1 MKIHHPKIFIII
13 FILIFT
19 WQYSFPQQEKTK
31 LFEKYL
37 DEYFINKKLPSIS
50 AGVLRNGK
58 IVWLGVKGKADL
70 EEDVPA
76 TLNSL
81 YRIAS
86 VTKPITA
93 VAIMQLY
100 EKGLIDLD
108 KDARTY
114 LPSFPKKKWK
124 FTVRQLLNHTSGIR
138 GYKDGEFD
146 SKTFYSSITEAIKVF
161 AYDSLNFK
169 PGTKYEYSTLA
180 YSLLAAIIENVSKT
194 TFEDYLFKNIFTPAE
209 MLNTFV
215 DNQRE
220 IIPNRV
226 RGYEKNFLREFQ
238 NAPLVDLSIKV
249 AGGGLLS
256 NSRDLLL
263 FAKALL
269 EGKLIKLS
277 TLKMMYARD
286 RIKSGNQLDY
296 GLGFA
301 LSFNNDSLKAIYH
314 IGGSTGFTSMLF
326 INPKEK
332 LASVDLINIK
342 DRNLGLPAED
352 LANIE
357 LGLKYS
363 PPSKTI
369 SDELMFVYR
378 SAGIDSSIKK
388 YFVIADSNSGIY
400 NLNENE
406 VISYSKDLIGLNK
419 SVDAIKF
426 LKTIVGKT
434 PNYFAYQVALAD
446 AYLQDQNEG
455 LAIKYY
461 RAAWQIN
468 NTDPYVNKMIKQLS
482 KK

>member
-37 DEYFINKKLPSIS
+37 NEYLINKKVPSIS
-50 AGVLRNGK
+50 AGVLRDGK

-76 TLNSL
+76 TLNSV

-86 VTKPITA
+86 ISKPITA

-108 KDARTY
+108 KDARIY
-114 LPSFPKKKWK
+114 LPTFPEKKWK

-146 SKTFYSSITEAIKVF
+146 SKTFYSSITETIKVF

-194 TFEDYLFKNIFTPAE
+194 TFEDYLAKNIFTPAE
-209 MLNTFV
+209 MHNTFV
-215 DNQRE
+215 DKQRE

-238 NAPLVDLSIKV
+238 NAPLADLSIKV

-256 NSRDLLL
+256 TSHDLLV

-277 TLKMMYARD
+277 TLKMMYTRD
-286 RIKSGNQLDY
+286 RLKSGNQLDY

-301 LSFNNDSLKAIYH
+301 LSFRNDSLKAIYH

-326 INPKEK
+326 INPMEK

-342 DRNLGLPAED
+342 DRNLDMPAEEF
-352 LANIE
+352 ANIE
-357 LGLKYS
+357 LGLNCS
-363 PPSKTI
+363 SPSKTI
-369 SDELMFVYR
+369 ADELMIVYR
-378 SAGIDSSIKK
+378 SSGIDSTIRK
-388 YFVIADSNSGIY
+388 YLAIADSNSAQY
-400 NLNENE
+400 NLSESEIIN
-406 VISYSKDLIGLNK
+406 YSKDLIGLNK
-419 SVDAIKF
+419 FADAIKF
-426 LKTIVGKT
+426 LKASENKFTKS
-434 PNYFAYQVALAD
+434 FSFQVALGD
-446 AYLQDQNEG
+446 AYLKDQNEG
-455 LAIKYY
+455 LALKYY
-461 RAAWQIN
+461 RNAWQLN
-468 NTDPYVNKMIKQLS
+468 KYDSYLNKMLAQLS